1 MEPFETNDST
11 QEKWIKDQKNLLF
24 WELLKIKSTVD
35 TETYYVFFCVSYIF
49 VTLQIVACL
58 QFVKYFWNGFKT
70 KSNVKPPKKTQL
82 KQNQIVSG
90 TILPKQ

>member
-35 TETYYVFFCVSYIF
+35 TETYYVFFASATFLLHYR
-49 VTLQIVACL
+49 L
-58 QFVKYFWNGFKT
+58 
-70 KSNVKPPKKTQL
+70 
-82 KQNQIVSG
+82 
-90 TILPKQ
+90 